1 MKWNELIPIPSDHV
15 HVFLADPRFS
25 EFLELQRIYDALGKQ
40 IPITKAVIYFTL
52 GNL

>member
-25 EFLELQRIYDALGKQ
+25 EFLELQRIYEEL
-40 IPITKAVIYFTL
+40 ITKVVIYFTL